1 MRSIMENATHPER
14 VHATV
19 CQQIK
24 TREEACLQKDTP
36 HPEQV
41 KTLTVPFFQVWLSAM
56 TRPQHMMPYAAAL
69 PPGDLSSCNGH
80 PQRRCLPILTCV
92 PTCTGLLAGTT
103 KGRPSPSYTV
113 HACPEQ

>member
-41 KTLTVPFFQVWLSAM
+41 KTLTVPFFQVWLSAAI
-56 TRPQHMMPYAAAL
+56 RPQCVVPRAAAL
-69 PPGDLSSCNGH
+69 PPGDLSACNKT
-80 PQRRCLPILTCV
+80 PSEQAFTYTIM
-92 PTCTGLLAGTT
+92 CTDLHNFLKGTAG
-103 KGRPSPSYTV
+103 P
-113 HACPEQ
+113 

>member
-1 MRSIMENATHPER
+1 MRSILENATHPER

-41 KTLTVPFFQVWLSAM
+41 KTLTVPFFQVWLSAT
-56 TRPQHMMPYAAAL
+56 TRL
-69 PPGDLSSCNGH
+69 
-80 PQRRCLPILTCV
+80 
-92 PTCTGLLAGTT
+92 
-103 KGRPSPSYTV
+103 
-113 HACPEQ
+113 